1 MTILSIDTAT
11 DHGSLALQ
19 RDGQVL
25 ATREMNSVE
34 GYSELLF
41 SNLQEVLEEQRL
53 RFAAIHVFASASG
66 PGSFTGVRVGLATV
80 KALAEATGSGALGV
94 SNLQAMAS
102 FGTAPLRAVMIDAR
116 RGECYAALYDAELNA
131 LSAETVG
138 HPRDFLESIGESS
151 CQFIAQDEDWLTDL
165 LRGSRHENASCAL
178 APRHLAP
185 AVGRCAELALGR
197 GKSTDPV
204 ALDAN
209 YVRRSD
215 VQQYWHDR

>member
-11 DHGSLALQ
+11 DFGSLAIQ
-19 RDGQVL
+19 QDGRLLV
-25 ATREMNSVE
+25 TREMNSVD

-41 SNLQEVLEEQRL
+41 SNLQEVLEKQRL
-53 RFAAIHVFASASG
+53 RFADIHVFASSSG

-80 KALAEATGSGALGV
+80 KALAETTGSGALGV

-102 FGTAPLRAVMIDAR
+102 FGTEPLRAVMIDAR
-116 RGECYAALYDAELNA
+116 RGDCYAALYDAELNVV
-131 LSAETVG
+131 SAETVG
-138 HPRDFLESIGESS
+138 NPRDFLDSVNPS
-151 CQFIAQDEDWLTDL
+151 CEFIAQDEDWLTNL
-165 LRGSRHENASCAL
+165 LRGSRWEDSPRGV

-185 AVGRCAELALGR
+185 AVVHCAELAISR
-197 GKSTDPV
+197 GQSIDPV